1 VKSESRDNPHARSFR
16 VGKLPPEQL
25 HRLLGRLTANDP
37 RVIVGARIGEDAAVI
52 EMGDRYLVA
61 KTDPISFATEKIGW
75 YCVHINANDVAVM
88 GAKPKW
94 FLAAVLLPEE
104 GTDARLV
111 EEIFTD
117 ITAACRELGVTLCG
131 GHTEITH
138 GLDRPIV
145 VGQML
150 GEVAKESLLRK
161 ESLEPGD
168 RIVLTRGVAIEGTA
182 VIAREKPEELT
193 GKVAEAVVEQ
203 ARRLLFE
210 PGISVVEAAQLAA
223 ATGAAKAMHDPTE
236 AGALAGLLE
245 MAVAAGRGI
254 RVLADQIPVL
264 PETQQICAALGLDPL
279 ALLASGALL
288 IGVSAEKTQVVRQA
302 LETRGIPSAVVAEMR
317 PAQEGYKVE
326 RGGKM
331 EELVFPERD
340 ELAKLF

>member
-1 VKSESRDNPHARSFR
+1 MDNPPSRFSRFFR
-16 VGKLPPEQL
+16 VGKLPPEELQ
-25 HRLLGRLTANDP
+25 RLLGRLTTSDP

-75 YCVHINANDVAVM
+75 YCVHINANDVAVT

-111 EEIFTD
+111 QEIFTD
-117 ITAACRELGVTLCG
+117 ITAACQELGVTLCG

-150 GEVAKESLLRK
+150 GEVAKEGLLRK

-168 RIVLTRGVAIEGTA
+168 RLVLTRGVAIEGTA
-182 VIAREKPEELT
+182 VIAREKPDELA
-193 GKVAEAVVEQ
+193 GEVADAVIEQ
-203 ARRLLFE
+203 ASRLLFE
-210 PGISVVEAAQLAA
+210 PGISVVEAAQVAA

-245 MAVAAGRGI
+245 MAVAAGLGI
-254 RVLADQIPVL
+254 RVFADHIPVL
-264 PETQQICAALGLDPL
+264 PETQQICAALDLDPL

-288 IGVSAEKTQVVRQA
+288 IGVSAEGTKVVRQA

-317 PAQEGYKVE
+317 PAQEGYEVE

>member
-1 VKSESRDNPHARSFR
+1 M
-16 VGKLPPEQL
+16 PPEELKRQ
-25 HRLLGRLTANDP
+25 LGRLTNDP

-52 EMGDRYLVA
+52 EMGDRYLVV
-61 KTDPISFATEKIGW
+61 KTDPITFAVEKIGW

-104 GTDARLV
+104 SSDAALV

-117 ITAACRELGVTLCG
+117 ILAACQELGVTLCG

-138 GLDRPIV
+138 GLDRPVV

-150 GEVAKESLLRK
+150 GEVAKPNLLRK
-161 ESLEPGD
+161 DSLVPGD
-168 RIVLTRGVAIEGTA
+168 VVLLTRGVAIEGTA
-182 VIAREKPEELT
+182 VIARGKYAELS
-193 GKVAEAVVEQ
+193 GKVSEGILKA
-203 ARRLLFE
+203 AREFLFD
-210 PGISVVEAAQLAA
+210 PGISVV
-223 ATGAAKAMHDPTE
+223 GAARIAAGTGMVKAMHDPTE

-245 MAVAAGRGI
+245 MAVAAGLGI
-254 RVLADQIPVL
+254 RVFADQIPVL

-288 IGVSAEKTQVVRQA
+288 IGLPGEKAGEVM
-302 LETRGIPSAVVAEMR
+302 ETLAGQGIPARVVAEMR
-317 PAQEGYKVE
+317 PAQEGYGVK